1 MNRMIHIAPVA
12 IAWALLASCTLAV
25 QPMTRYLQ
33 RPSDVEVVAAQDR
46 TLNSGLAID
55 ERFGLGEYRVDK
67 VDRLGDPRWQTSA
80 DVERR
85 KHTEKYY
92 AFEMRGPSE
101 LDGACAV
108 RGFSHPATRRELE
121 CRCYEGADEVA
132 RLSLGSDLRAEP
144 LIGSVTIGGQEW
156 PLRSYGELDRT
167 AGDLRS
173 AFEVGAP
180 LVMAV
185 GMALPGEVWLTPQ
198 LAQDAR
204 GPTLCVSAALM
215 LYRRRDVAY
224 LSPSPGDTGGM
235 ADIDGL

>member
-1 MNRMIHIAPVA
+1 
-12 IAWALLASCTLAV
+12 
-25 QPMTRYLQ
+25 MTRYLQ
-33 RPSDVEVVAAQDR
+33 RPSDFEVVAAQDR

-55 ERFGLGEYRVDK
+55 ERFGLGEYRVER

-80 DVERR
+80 EDERR
-85 KHTEKYY
+85 EYTEKYY
-92 AFEMRGPSE
+92 EFEMRGPSA
-101 LDGACAV
+101 LDGACAA
-108 RGFSHPATRRELE
+108 RGFRHPGTRRELE

-132 RLSLGSDLRAEP
+132 RLSLGSDLRAQP
-144 LIGSVTIGGQEW
+144 LTGSVVIGGHEW
-156 PLRSYGELDRT
+156 PLRSHGELDPT

-204 GPTLCVSAALM
+204 GPSLCVSAALM
-215 LYRRRDVAY
+215 LFRRRHVGHFWTSGDVEH
-224 LSPSPGDTGGM
+224 SVP
-235 ADIDGL
+235 DIDGW